1 MSFKLLDGKKVAE
14 TIQKDL
20 KMKMLKRHQAGKRIP
35 TLAVIIV
42 GEDSASHVYVKNKEK
57 AAEYIGFHSII
68 EALPVEITEAELLAE
83 VKRLNHDET
92 VDGILVQLPLPKHI
106 DEEKVLFAIGPEK
119 DVDGFH
125 PLNMGKLMIN
135 QPDKLPCTPY
145 GIMTLLDFY
154 DIDLCGCHAVV
165 VGRSNIV
172 GKPIAQMLLNR
183 HATVTVTHS
192 RTENLK
198 ELTRQADVLIIAI
211 GQAEAITG
219 DYVKEGAIVID
230 VGMNRNQ
237 LGELV
242 GDVLFEDVAPK
253 TSFITPVPG
262 GVGPMTITML
272 MEQTIKNANE

>member
-68 EALPVEITEAELLAE
+68 EALPVETTEAELLAE

>member
-1 MSFKLLDGKKVAE
+1 MSFKLLNGKKVAE
-14 TIQKDL
+14 TIQKEL
-20 KMKMLKRHQAGKRIP
+20 QIEMLKRHQAGKRIP

-68 EALPVEITEAELLAE
+68 EALPAETTEEKLLAE
-83 VKRLNHDET
+83 VKRLNDDET

-106 DEEKVLFAIGPEK
+106 DEEKVLCAIGPEK

-125 PLNMGKLMIN
+125 PLNMGKLMMG

-154 DIDLCGCHAVV
+154 KIDFSGCHAVV

-172 GKPIAQMLLNR
+172 GKPLAQLLLNR

-192 RTENLK
+192 RTKNLK
-198 ELTRQADVLIIAI
+198 ELTRQADILIIAI
-211 GQAEAITG
+211 GKAEVITS
-219 DYVKEGAIVID
+219 DYVKEGAIVVD

-237 LGELV
+237 AGELV
-242 GDVLFEDVAPK
+242 GDVLFSEVAPK
-253 TSFITPVPG
+253 TSYITPVPG

-272 MEQTIKNANE
+272 MEQTIKNAHE